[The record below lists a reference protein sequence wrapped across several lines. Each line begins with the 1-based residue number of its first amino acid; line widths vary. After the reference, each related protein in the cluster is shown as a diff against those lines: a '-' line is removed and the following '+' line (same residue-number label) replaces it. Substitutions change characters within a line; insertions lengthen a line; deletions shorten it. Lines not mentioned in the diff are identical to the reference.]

1 MYRVLVVLIALA
13 LTAEAAAGAPL
24 VSGKP
29 AGVEAA
35 QRISYRTG
43 FIGLTIIA
51 VALTFGLPASSTSST
66 ATSAATTS

>member
-1 MYRVLVVLIALA
+1 MFRIPAVLILLI

-24 VSGKP
+24 AAGKP

-35 QRISYRTG
+35 QHISYRTG

-51 VALTFGLPASSTSST
+51 VALTFGLPASSASST
-66 ATSAATTS
+66 ATSAATAS

>member
-1 MYRVLVVLIALA
+1 MFRVSAVLIMLV

-24 VSGKP
+24 APGKP

-35 QRISYRTG
+35 QHISYRTG

-51 VALTFGLPASSTSST
+51 VALTFGLPASSASST
-66 ATSAATTS
+66 ATSAATAS

>member
-1 MYRVLVVLIALA
+1 MFRAPAVLIVLA
-13 LTAEAAAGAPL
+13 LMAEVAAGAPL
-24 VSGKP
+24 APGKP
-29 AGVEAA
+29 AGVGAA
-35 QRISYRTG
+35 QHISYRTG